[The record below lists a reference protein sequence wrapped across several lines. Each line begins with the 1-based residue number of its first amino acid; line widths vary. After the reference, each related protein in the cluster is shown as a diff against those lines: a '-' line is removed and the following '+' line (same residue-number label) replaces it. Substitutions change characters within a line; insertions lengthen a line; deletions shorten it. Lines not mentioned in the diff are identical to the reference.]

1 MAVRQSTDRYWV
13 HPLVHR
19 LGKVKKII
27 RKTEII
33 QFKSRTIYLVSCVT
47 LVMNICLAQG
57 VSSIHAGATYSLA
70 VSGGQLYFWG
80 LTKST
85 GDATMY
91 PKPVRDMS
99 GWDVR
104 SVGCS

>member
-1 MAVRQSTDRYWV
+1 M
-13 HPLVHR
+13 HPLEHR
-19 LGKVKKII
+19 VGKGKNNNKAN
-27 RKTEII
+27 RNNSI
-33 QFKSRTIYLVSCVT
+33 QVSYPMVFCVT
-47 LVMNICLAQG
+47 RSEYFCLAQG
-57 VSSIHAGATYSLA
+57 VSSIHAGATYSMA